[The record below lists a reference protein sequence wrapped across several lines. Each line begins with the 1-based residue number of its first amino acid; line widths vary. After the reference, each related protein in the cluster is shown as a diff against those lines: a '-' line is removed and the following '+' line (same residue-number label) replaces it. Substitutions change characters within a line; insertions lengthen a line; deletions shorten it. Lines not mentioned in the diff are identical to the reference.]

1 MDDRYFANY
10 LLLLQILIISG
21 STHIASPIP
30 KRGNFS
36 LNIIPNF
43 SMRLKKEQIRF
54 LKDTISRIIPD
65 ADIFLF
71 GSRRDDKLKGGDID
85 ILVIGHQKLSLQE
98 IRDIRIAFGK
108 RFGFQKIDIVSY
120 KNDESST
127 FKELAMLEAVRL

>member
-1 MDDRYFANY
+1 M
-10 LLLLQILIISG
+10 
-21 STHIASPIP
+21 
-30 KRGNFS
+30 
-36 LNIIPNF
+36 
-43 SMRLKKEQIRF
+43 
-54 LKDTISRIIPD
+54 
-65 ADIFLF
+65 
-71 GSRRDDKLKGGDID
+71 KGGDID